1 MDLPAK
7 LKATITAISPA
18 STNHGAGVVLIR
30 MKGEVVYLYAFD
42 VANEIITPRVQEI
55 LSEKPFP
62 FEIRMDR
69 TLPKDMP
76 LYKPLAI
83 EPRPLPAPLHG
94 APVRLLIR
102 IYDVGVV
109 TVMLRVAFEAGTLA
123 DLMAF
128 HNPKLENGETL
139 DAVALKLCAEACDS
153 LKDLMVGRTEFP
165 PPPEAYT
172 VFCLTDLAGVNDVN
186 HWLGE
191 QRREVAGLLTE
202 TTASQ
207 LSEAQVGEVLRIQR
221 SFENTDLA
229 VIDWDAA
236 LVVDLTGYVDD
247 VLYALELANLQLE
260 EFRVMDRRLDTYLD
274 RAYDDLERRRLPLF
288 GGASKTLRH
297 LRRFRVD
304 VAKLTDEVTHIT
316 KFFGDWYL
324 ARVYLGARDR
334 FYLDQ
339 WRASVEQRL
348 AQLDKLYSVVHTEV
362 NEQKMLW
369 LEVVIVIFFA
379 IDLLI
384 LLRVGR

>member
-1 MDLPAK
+1 
-7 LKATITAISPA
+7 
-18 STNHGAGVVLIR
+18 

-42 VANEIITPRVQEI
+42 VANEIITSRVQEI

-83 EPRPLPAPLHG
+83 EPPPLSAPLRG
-94 APVRLLIR
+94 APVRRLIR
-102 IYDVGVV
+102 VYDVGVV
-109 TVMLRVAFEAGTLA
+109 TVMLRVAFEAGALA
-123 DLMAF
+123 DLMPF
-128 HNPKLENGETL
+128 HNPQLENGETL
-139 DAVALKLCAEACDS
+139 DAVALKLCAEVCES
-153 LKDLMVGRTEFP
+153 LKDLLVGRTEFP

-172 VFCLTDLAGVNDVN
+172 VFCLTELAGANDVN
-186 HWLGE
+186 RWLEG

-202 TTASQ
+202 TAANQ

-236 LVVDLTGYVDD
+236 LVADLTGYVDD

-260 EFRVMDRRLDTYLD
+260 EFRVMDRRLDAYLD

-316 KFFGDWYL
+316 KFFGDWHL

-348 AQLDKLYSVVHTEV
+348 AQLDKLYSVFHAEV
-362 NEQKMLW
+362 NERRMLW
-369 LEVVIVIFFA
+369 LEAIIVIFFA

-384 LLRVGR
+384 LLWVRR

>member
-1 MDLPAK
+1 
-7 LKATITAISPA
+7 
-18 STNHGAGVVLIR
+18 
-30 MKGEVVYLYAFD
+30 MKGEVIYLYAFD

-62 FEIRMDR
+62 FEIRKDR
-69 TLPKDMP
+69 TLPKEIP

-83 EPRPLPAPLHG
+83 EPNPLKALLHG

-109 TVMLRVAFEAGTLA
+109 TVMMRSTFKTSTLQ
-123 DLMAF
+123 DLMHF
-128 HNPKLENGETL
+128 HNPKLEDGLAL
-139 DAVALKLCAEACDS
+139 DQVALNFCSKVCDS
-153 LKDLMVGRTEFP
+153 LKDSVVGRTEFP

-172 VFCLTDLAGVNDVN
+172 VFCFTDLDGKMDANL
-186 HWLGE
+186 WLSA

-202 TTASQ
+202 TPPEN
-207 LSEAQVGEVLRIQR
+207 LSDTQVNEVLRIQR
-221 SFENTDLA
+221 SFEATDLA

-260 EFRVMDRRLDTYLD
+260 EFRVMDQRLDVYLD
-274 RAYDDLERRRLPLF
+274 RAYDDLDRRGWAVF
-288 GGASKTLRH
+288 GAANKTLRH

-316 KFFGDWYL
+316 KFFGDWHL

-362 NEQKMLW
+362 NEQRMLW
-369 LEVVIVIFFA
+369 LEIIIVIFFA
-379 IDLLI
+379 LDLAI
-384 LLRVGR
+384 MLLKR